1 MKETKF
7 WEFRTCIEYELE
19 DGSHVFRCK
28 GCNSEFDTSK
38 HAGRHAQFCKQFKN
52 EYKEDYS
59 QFQNNIQKLY
69 IDENQT
75 KKEVCDILRIDTHFF
90 DKIIS
95 ELQIDKSESQK
106 RSKKSEILKKS
117 FMDKY
122 GVDNPFRLDSV
133 KEKIKQTNLEK
144 YGVENPSQSEE
155 VKAKVRETCMEHY
168 GTSSH
173 LQSKEIKERIRQTNI
188 EKYGVPSAMQS
199 EEVKEKSRKTSLE
212 RYGTL
217 YPLQSEEVKE
227 TLRKSNLDKYRVEN
241 VSQVEEI
248 KRKREETF
256 LKNYGVTSPLKS
268 EEIQEHIKNT
278 NLERY
283 GSENPF
289 GSEEVQEK
297 IKETNLKK
305 YGVEYPMQSEM
316 IQNKSKQ
323 TCMEH
328 FDAYNPMQ
336 SDKIREQT
344 KETCIERYGVEY
356 PIQSDE
362 IKRIREQRNL
372 EKYGVKNPSQLE
384 EVKAK
389 IKQTCVEKYGFT
401 TNLKSQETKDKIR
414 ETCLERY
421 GVPYNCMTDQCI
433 SANGHII
440 SKSNKAFAEYL
451 KNEFDI
457 NSEFEF
463 HIGHNS
469 YDIHISD
476 SDTLIEIDPTYTH
489 NSTIG
494 PKFANGHE
502 CSPMSFDYHLH
513 KTQLA
518 KENGYHCIHVFDW
531 DSWTKIINIINP
543 NKKKIYARNCQL
555 IYDIPQKEC
564 NKFLNDYHLQGTCRG
579 QSIRL
584 GLYYDDKLVQVMTF
598 GKPRYNKKYKWEL
611 LRYCSHPDYMITG
624 GSQKLFKY
632 FVKYFKP
639 ESVISYCDISKFNG
653 NVYSHLG
660 FKLHHSTG
668 PTPHW
673 FNGETHITDA
683 LLRQRGFDQLFKTN
697 YGKGTSNEELMIL
710 HGFVKVYDCGQNVYI
725 WKKKDN

>member
-19 DGSHVFRCK
+19 DGSYVFRCK

-59 QFQNNIQKLY
+59 RFQNDIQKLY
-69 IDENQT
+69 INENMT
-75 KKEVCDILRIDTHFF
+75 KGEVCNILRIDTHFF

-106 RSKKSEILKKS
+106 RQKRSEILKKS
-117 FMDKY
+117 FIDKY
-122 GVDNPFRLDSV
+122 GVENPFQLDSV
-133 KEKIKQTNLEK
+133 KEKIKETNLEK
-144 YGVENPSQSEE
+144 YGTEYASQSEE
-155 VKAKVRETCMEHY
+155 IKAKVRETCIEHY

-173 LQSKEIKERIRQTNI
+173 LQSDKIKEKIRQTNI
-188 EKYGVPSAMQS
+188 DKYGVSSAMQS
-199 EEVKEKSRKTSLE
+199 EEVKEKYRRTSLE
-212 RYGTL
+212 RYGTP

-227 TLRKSNLDKYRVEN
+227 TLRKSNLDKYGVEN
-241 VSQVEEI
+241 VSQVEEF
-248 KRKREETF
+248 KKKREETF
-256 LKNYGVTSPLKS
+256 LEKYGVSSSLKS
-268 EEIQEHIKNT
+268 EEIKERIKDT
-278 NLERY
+278 NLARY

-289 GSEEVQEK
+289 GSKEIQEK
-297 IKETNLKK
+297 IRETNLEK
-305 YGVEYPMQSEM
+305 YGVEYPMQSEE
-316 IQNKSKQ
+316 IQNKSKE

-328 FDAYNPMQ
+328 YGVSNPVQ
-336 SDKIREQT
+336 SKDIQEQIRQT
-344 KETCIERYGVEY
+344 NLNRYGVRY
-356 PIQSDE
+356 PIQSNE

-372 EKYGVKNPSQLE
+372 EKYGVSNPSQLE
-384 EVKAK
+384 EVKTK
-389 IKQTCVEKYGFT
+389 TKQTCIERYGFT
-401 TNLKSQETKDKIR
+401 TNLKSQETKNKIR
-414 ETCLERY
+414 ETCMEKY
-421 GVPYNCMTDQCI
+421 GVPYACMTEQCI
-433 SANGHII
+433 SANGYII
-440 SKSNKAFAEYL
+440 SKANKAFAEYL
-451 KNEFDI
+451 KNDFDI

-469 YDIHISD
+469 YDLHISD
-476 SDTLIEIDPTYTH
+476 SNILIEINPTYTH

-502 CSPMSFDYHLH
+502 CAPTASDYHLN

-518 KENGYHCIHVFDW
+518 RENGYHCIHVFDW

-564 NKFLNDYHLQGTCRG
+564 NEFLNNYHLQGTCRG

-584 GLYYDDKLVQVMTF
+584 GLYYNNELVQIMTF
-598 GKPRYNKKYKWEL
+598 GVPRYSKKKYQWEL
-611 LRYCSHPDYMITG
+611 LRYCSHPDYIITG

-632 FVKYFKP
+632 FIKYFKP
-639 ESVISYCDISKFNG
+639 ESIISYCDISKFNG
-653 NVYSHLG
+653 NVYNHLG

-697 YGKGTSNEELMIL
+697 YGKGTNNEELMIS

-725 WKKKDN
+725 WEE